1 MSREPVPAPGAVTN
15 WAGWV
20 AVVGFMLCL
29 AGCFTVAQGAM
40 GVLRRWFDIGG
51 PRPGSGWGLI
61 LVGLALVAS
70 GWGVLAGRWWARGIA
85 VVLAAADAAVSL
97 ALLEVYPVWMTVTV
111 CLDAA
116 VIYALVAHG
125 RDLRVSRG

>member
-1 MSREPVPAPGAVTN
+1 
-15 WAGWV
+15 
-20 AVVGFMLCL
+20 
-29 AGCFTVAQGAM
+29 
-40 GVLRRWFDIGG
+40 
-51 PRPGSGWGLI
+51 
-61 LVGLALVAS
+61 
-70 GWGVLAGRWWARGIA
+70 VLAGRWWARGIA